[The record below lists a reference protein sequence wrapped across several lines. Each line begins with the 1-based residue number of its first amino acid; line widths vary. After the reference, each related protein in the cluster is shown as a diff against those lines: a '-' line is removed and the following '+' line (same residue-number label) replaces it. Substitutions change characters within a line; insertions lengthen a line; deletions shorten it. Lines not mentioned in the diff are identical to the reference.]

1 MKKLLFIMNTMGHA
15 GAETALIELLNRIS
29 PAEYEVSLFVVT
41 AQGEMISKLPDSVRL
56 INSTYKDVSVLDA
69 EGRKNLKKTVIK
81 SFFRRAN
88 FVRLFPYLIS
98 NLFRMIK
105 KGKILPDKLLW
116 RVVSD
121 GAERFDTEYDLA
133 VSYLEGA
140 SAYYLADHVKAV
152 KKAAFIH
159 VDYDMAGYTRQ
170 LDRNCYTSFDRI
182 FTVSE
187 AVKVP
192 FIRNYRECEAKT
204 ELFKNYIDVAGILS
218 KAEQNI
224 DFDAG
229 FNGKRIVTVGR
240 LTAPKAL
247 DISIDAC
254 EKLVKSGENI
264 RWYVLGD
271 GDMRKELENHI
282 AEKHMEKYF
291 ILFGAVDNP
300 FPFMRQADIYAH
312 CSRYEGSSIAVREAQ
327 VLGKPMLVTNCAGN
341 LELVEDGRNGIV
353 CELNAESIAE
363 RLQLLLHDMELC
375 RRLGKAAEASVELD
389 GEEIQKLFSLLT
401 A

>member
-1 MKKLLFIMNTMGHA
+1 M
-15 GAETALIELLNRIS
+15 
-29 PAEYEVSLFVVT
+29 
-41 AQGEMISKLPDSVRL
+41 
-56 INSTYKDVSVLDA
+56 LDA

-170 LDRNCYTSFDRI
+170 LDRSCYAVFDRI

-187 AVKVP
+187 AVRIS
-192 FIRNYRECEAKT
+192 FIGNYPECEEKT
-204 ELFKNYIDVAGILS
+204 EVFKNYIDVAGIRS
-218 KAEQNI
+218 KAEQNTGFT
-224 DFDAG
+224 DGFD
-229 FNGKRIVTVGR
+229 GKRIVTAGR
-240 LTAPKAL
+240 LTAQKSL
-247 DISIDAC
+247 DISVDAC

>member
-56 INSTYKDVSVLDA
+56 INGTYKDISVLDA
-69 EGRKNLKKTVIK
+69 EGRKKLKKTVIK

-170 LDRNCYTSFDRI
+170 LDRSCYAFFDRI

-187 AVKVP
+187 AVRTS
-192 FIRNYRECEAKT
+192 FIGNYPECEEKT
-204 ELFKNYIDVAGILS
+204 EVFKNYIDVAGIRS
-218 KAEQNI
+218 KAEQNTGFT
-224 DFDAG
+224 DGFD
-229 FNGKRIVTVGR
+229 GKRIVTAGR
-240 LTAPKAL
+240 LTAQKSL
-247 DISIDAC
+247 DISVDAC

-291 ILFGAVDNP
+291 ILYDVVDNP
-300 FPFMRQADIYAH
+300 YPFMLQADIYAH

-327 VLGKPMLVTNCAGN
+327 VLGKPMLVTNCEGN

-353 CELNAESIAE
+353 CELNADRIAE
-363 RLQLLLHDMELC
+363 RLQILLHDDGLC
-375 RRLGKAAEASVELD
+375 RRLGKTAEASIEKD
-389 GEEIQKLFSLLT
+389 EGEIQKLFSLLT
-401 A
+401 V